1 MTKVKGLIKIKES
14 PPLTD
19 ANIKN
24 YQKTVAKQIKKSFKK
39 EKELTVESIENIVDI
54 KHILHRHQCTLNKDM
69 VFVFEAVLN
78 NLYGLLRL
86 EGYNESHLSMVIYNE
101 SFEYK
106 GIKY

>member
-1 MTKVKGLIKIKES
+1 MKKVKGLIKIKEF

-24 YQKTVAKQIKKSFKK
+24 YQKTVAKQVKESFKK
-39 EKELTVESIENIVDI
+39 EKELTVESIEGIVDI
-54 KHILHRHQCTLNKDM
+54 KHHLWFMEAKNNKDAIDVDQM
-69 VFVFEAVLN
+69 VLRA
-78 NLYGLLRL
+78 LYNFFKI